1 MCLFKLCNSWE
12 SQDECRRKRIR
23 DFAYQIWESEGKPSG
38 HDERHWE
45 MARKLAEAEALA
57 PDKSSVRKSSKP
69 KLPEVDSA
77 KAPAKSAAKP
87 VAKSAPAAK
96 PAAKPTAEAKPK
108 PAAKAAPKPAPKAKP
123 ATAAPTDAPAK
134 PAAKKP
140 RKPSNS

>member
-1 MCLFKLCNSWE
+1 MSA
-12 SQDECRRKRIR
+12 DEKRIR

-77 KAPAKSAAKP
+77 KGAAKP

-96 PAAKPTAEAKPK
+96 PAAKPAAEAKPK
-108 PAAKAAPKPAPKAKP
+108 PAAKAAPKP

>member
-1 MCLFKLCNSWE
+1 MSA
-12 SQDECRRKRIR
+12 DEKRIR

-77 KAPAKSAAKP
+77 KGAAKP

-96 PAAKPTAEAKPK
+96 PAAKPAAEAKPK

-123 ATAAPTDAPAK
+123 ATAAPTDAD
-134 PAAKKP
+134 
-140 RKPSNS
+140 RKSVV

>member
-1 MCLFKLCNSWE
+1 MSA
-12 SQDECRRKRIR
+12 DEKRIR

-69 KLPEVDSA
+69 KLPEPEVDSA
-77 KAPAKSAAKP
+77 KAPAKGAAKP

-96 PAAKPTAEAKPK
+96 PAAKPAAEAKPK

>member
-1 MCLFKLCNSWE
+1 MSA
-12 SQDECRRKRIR
+12 DEKRIR

-57 PDKSSVRKSSKP
+57 PNKANVRKSTKP

-77 KAPAKSAAKP
+77 KAPAKGAAKSEAKAAPAPKPAAAKP
-87 VAKSAPAAK
+87 KPAAAK
-96 PAAKPTAEAKPK
+96 PAAKP
-108 PAAKAAPKPAPKAKP
+108 APKPKAAAGSAPA
-123 ATAAPTDAPAK
+123 DAPAK

-140 RKPSNS
+140 RKPSAD

>member
-1 MCLFKLCNSWE
+1 MSA
-12 SQDECRRKRIR
+12 DEKRIR

-57 PDKSSVRKSSKP
+57 PNKSSVRKSSKP

-77 KAPAKSAAKP
+77 KAPAKGAAKP

-96 PAAKPTAEAKPK
+96 PAAKPAAETKTK
-108 PAAKAAPKPAPKAKP
+108 PAAKAAAKPAPKAKP
-123 ATAAPTDAPAK
+123 AAAAPTDAPAK

>member
-1 MCLFKLCNSWE
+1 MSA
-12 SQDECRRKRIR
+12 DEKRIR

>member
-1 MCLFKLCNSWE
+1 MSA
-12 SQDECRRKRIR
+12 DEKRIR

-77 KAPAKSAAKP
+77 KGAAKP

-96 PAAKPTAEAKPK
+96 PAAKPAAEAKPK

-140 RKPSNS
+140 DRKSVV

>member
-1 MCLFKLCNSWE
+1 MSA
-12 SQDECRRKRIR
+12 DEKRIR

-77 KAPAKSAAKP
+77 KAPAKGAAKP

-96 PAAKPTAEAKPK
+96 PVAKPAAEAKPK
-108 PAAKAAPKPAPKAKP
+108 PAAKAAPKAKP

>member
-1 MCLFKLCNSWE
+1 MSA
-12 SQDECRRKRIR
+12 DEKRIR

-77 KAPAKSAAKP
+77 KAPAKGAAKP
-87 VAKSAPAAK
+87 VAKSEPAAK
-96 PAAKPTAEAKPK
+96 PAAKPAAEAKPK

>member
-1 MCLFKLCNSWE
+1 MSA
-12 SQDECRRKRIR
+12 DEKRIR

-77 KAPAKSAAKP
+77 KGAAKP

-96 PAAKPTAEAKPK
+96 PAAKPAAEAKPK

-134 PAAKKP
+134 QIGRAHV
-140 RKPSNS
+140 

>member
-1 MCLFKLCNSWE
+1 MSA
-12 SQDECRRKRIR
+12 DEKRIR

-57 PDKSSVRKSSKP
+57 PNKSSVRKSSKP

-87 VAKSAPAAK
+87 AAKAAPAAK
-96 PAAKPTAEAKPK
+96 PAAKPATEAKPK

-123 ATAAPTDAPAK
+123 AAATSTDAPAK

>member
-1 MCLFKLCNSWE
+1 MSA
-12 SQDECRRKRIR
+12 DEKRIR

-77 KAPAKSAAKP
+77 KAPAKGAAKP

-96 PAAKPTAEAKPK
+96 PAAK
-108 PAAKAAPKPAPKAKP
+108 AAPKPASKAKP